1 MVNEK
6 SFAPP
11 RSESNHQVVNRPVP
25 CCEYNLFSI
34 FKKPPRVRRGVTTA
48 NGRVLYYN
56 HMRAVED
63 LIKSSIEF
71 ADFNEYAIE
80 EEMFAPTPRSMSNR
94 EPCHRDSSEL
104 VTFT

>member
-1 MVNEK
+1 
-6 SFAPP
+6 
-11 RSESNHQVVNRPVP
+11 
-25 CCEYNLFSI
+25 
-34 FKKPPRVRRGVTTA
+34 
-48 NGRVLYYN
+48 
-56 HMRAVED
+56 MRAVED